1 MGGGDSEP
9 TDPTGDSGESEVSI
23 PLYCSIAMGDE
34 NITTAAFDIGTGEIE
49 IDEVTGPLVIR
60 TWADEH

>member
-1 MGGGDSEP
+1 
-9 TDPTGDSGESEVSI
+9 
-23 PLYCSIAMGDE
+23 MGDE
-34 NITTAAFDIGTGEIE
+34 NITTAAFDIGTGEID